1 MLKSQHSTHKKTLSC
16 YTTSLQTP
24 SKFNPNFVTQKR
36 FPFTLSI
43 FNCKYFSRDQP
54 TSNAPNKLANKS
66 RHKPG
71 SSPGCVQVTRSK
83 NSPLAVGSPLVDD
96 PVGAQLRIRGLQD
109 ASVRELGHRQ
119 ADQGCQHNKLLH
131 FGTLVGLPSLLDF
144 LFFLGGE
151 R

>member
-1 MLKSQHSTHKKTLSC
+1 MLKSQHSTLKKTLSC

-24 SKFNPNFVTQKR
+24 SPKNASHSHFQFSIANIFPATSQHPTCQTNSQINHVTE
-36 FPFTLSI
+36 T
-43 FNCKYFSRDQP
+43 
-54 TSNAPNKLANKS
+54 
-66 RHKPG
+66 PG

-119 ADQGCQHNKLLH
+119 ANQGCQHNKLLH

-144 LFFLGGE
+144 LFLCLGGE